1 MFKRKIYDAGQEY
14 LSNFMSIRV
23 VFATVKFYDNM
34 IELLLHGMDKE
45 QEEVE
50 AADHVDTRSRNPEF

>member
-1 MFKRKIYDAGQEY
+1 MP
-14 LSNFMSIRV
+14 FMIA